1 MHRAINRINKS
12 WNSISPD
19 ILGPCHVDQLIF
31 LHGVKKLL
39 IYFTVISFAVYVR
52 EQNWPPQ
59 TTPHQFLC
67 EIWAIAYSVKNNWL
81 ERKTSP
87 DGYKFSWWFL
97 ALSRFSLFTFS
108 LMAWQ
113 ETKKIILIN
122 SRLFTMDWFS
132 TNAPTSRRI
141 PTVMW
146 KLWIPSVHC
155 KSLNEIHY
163 VPFNEGQVRRDG
175 YLLFYFQSGAI
186 QYT

>member
-12 WNSISPD
+12 WNSISSS
-19 ILGPCHVDQLIF
+19 
-31 LHGVKKLL
+31 HGLKKQIL

-52 EQNWPPQ
+52 EQNWPPSNY
-59 TTPHQFLC
+59 TPSIFVRNLSDCLFSEKQLTQKKDFAC
-67 EIWAIAYSVKNNWL
+67 K
-81 ERKTSP
+81 
-87 DGYKFSWWFL
+87 YKCSWWFL

-122 SRLFTMDWFS
+122 SRLFTMDLFS

-141 PTVMW
+141 PTVIW

-163 VPFNEGQVRRDG
+163 VPSNEGQVRRDG